1 MNPKDKL
8 NALPDG
14 QPHSTAIT
22 GEAAKQLQKINR
34 MFVAKFA
41 SLSAA
46 YIEACGNLGI
56 QPSMAAGAFN
66 AFCLVNLCRV
76 TMICSNIPDSRIN
89 RDDLIPI
96 SQAMQEILA
105 VKLDAVIRQKI
116 AEMHDAN

>member
-8 NALPDG
+8 NDLPDG

-22 GEAAKQLQKINR
+22 GEAAQQLQKINR

-56 QPSMAAGAFN
+56 HPTMAAGAFN

-76 TMICSNIPDSRIN
+76 TMICSNIPDSRIS

-96 SQAMQEILA
+96 SQAMQETLA
-105 VKLDAVIRQKI
+105 VKMDAVIRRKI
-116 AEMHDAN
+116 AEMQNGN